1 MKNSDISTKII
12 ILTDFKVS
20 NLNFSETSE
29 SYSFL
34 TRRHCNDIN
43 KHFKVYSIEQC
54 NYGNGFPPHGHIFGD
69 MAISGT
75 GGSEHISFLSGVRI
89 IRSDRQAYKYS
100 GYQVMRLA
108 TELVPAVSAII
119 TPRLFSP
126 FWVVI
131 FYFTM
136 IVFGLAQQMALFH
149 TVSSGLIAIKSDYF
163 LQFESSLI
171 FISCLLGLIFCFPLA
186 TEVNTKL

>member
-1 MKNSDISTKII
+1 
-12 ILTDFKVS
+12 
-20 NLNFSETSE
+20 
-29 SYSFL
+29 
-34 TRRHCNDIN
+34 
-43 KHFKVYSIEQC
+43 
-54 NYGNGFPPHGHIFGD
+54 
-69 MAISGT
+69 
-75 GGSEHISFLSGVRI
+75 
-89 IRSDRQAYKYS
+89 
-100 GYQVMRLA
+100 MRLA

-186 TEVNTKL
+186 TEVIYSCYSCNGLLSYSSNCKVHIFWEGHKILWNLHLTFDYSTYSQKLGEDFAKFCGLLRIYEL

>member
-1 MKNSDISTKII
+1 MEK
-12 ILTDFKVS
+12 
-20 NLNFSETSE
+20 
-29 SYSFL
+29 
-34 TRRHCNDIN
+34 RHCIDNQ
-43 KHFKVYSIEQC
+43 HFSQDNCAHI
-54 NYGNGFPPHGHIFGD
+54 FPPHGHVFQD
-69 MAISGT
+69 HVTSGT
-75 GGSEHISFLSGVRI
+75 GSPEHISFLAGIRI
-89 IRSDRQAYKYS
+89 IRNDRLPYKYS

-149 TVSSGLIAIKSDYF
+149 TVSSGLIAIKPDYF

-186 TEVNTKL
+186 TEVRVFRN

>member
-1 MKNSDISTKII
+1 MALELKTLELGSKNC
-12 ILTDFKVS
+12 VS
-20 NLNFSETSE
+20 F
-29 SYSFL
+29 FL
-34 TRRHCNDIN
+34 VQTLFQHLL
-43 KHFKVYSIEQC
+43 FY
-54 NYGNGFPPHGHIFGD
+54 
-69 MAISGT
+69 
-75 GGSEHISFLSGVRI
+75 
-89 IRSDRQAYKYS
+89 RQAYKYS

-186 TEVNTKL
+186 TEV

>member
-1 MKNSDISTKII
+1 MIS
-12 ILTDFKVS
+12 
-20 NLNFSETSE
+20 
-29 SYSFL
+29 
-34 TRRHCNDIN
+34 
-43 KHFKVYSIEQC
+43 
-54 NYGNGFPPHGHIFGD
+54 
-69 MAISGT
+69 
-75 GGSEHISFLSGVRI
+75 
-89 IRSDRQAYKYS
+89 RQAYKYS

-186 TEVNTKL
+186 TEVCIFS

>member
-1 MKNSDISTKII
+1 
-12 ILTDFKVS
+12 
-20 NLNFSETSE
+20 
-29 SYSFL
+29 
-34 TRRHCNDIN
+34 
-43 KHFKVYSIEQC
+43 
-54 NYGNGFPPHGHIFGD
+54 
-69 MAISGT
+69 
-75 GGSEHISFLSGVRI
+75 
-89 IRSDRQAYKYS
+89 
-100 GYQVMRLA
+100 MRLA

-186 TEVNTKL
+186 TEVIYSCCSCNVLLSFDRLIYKFKNTYSSFEQTPQCDFRYVL

>member
-1 MKNSDISTKII
+1 MYKLFWEHFFFGLDLRWNHVK
-12 ILTDFKVS
+12 KVQLLVFFLLYYLVFFWKKS
-20 NLNFSETSE
+20 SSPNL
-29 SYSFL
+29 
-34 TRRHCNDIN
+34 
-43 KHFKVYSIEQC
+43 V
-54 NYGNGFPPHGHIFGD
+54 FGD
-69 MAISGT
+69 MVSGT

-186 TEVNTKL
+186 TEVNTKLWKIY